1 MADHP
6 LLNGER
12 APWFSNQVLKFSMGG
27 AFSQGFL
34 REKPQPQRRF
44 AILRNIAKTI

>member
-34 REKPQPQRRF
+34 RENPLPPSPFDDLQ
-44 AILRNIAKTI
+44 NIAKTI